1 MAALFF
7 VCHCWKKSINQ
18 VILMSFIQ
26 IKDLEYKYSSNM
38 AALDKINLEIYEGE
52 FVVIIGSNGSG
63 KSTLAK
69 LLNVLLVPSGG
80 SILVDGFSTANPD
93 NVWEIRQR
101 VGMVFQN
108 PDNQLVAA
116 TVEEDVAFG
125 PENLG
130 VPPAE
135 IRRRVDDA
143 LRQVGMD
150 GYQKHAPH
158 NLSGGQKQRIAIAG
172 VIAMLPKC
180 IVLDEPTAMLDPQG
194 RREVIETIT
203 RLNREQKKT
212 VVLITHYMEEAIGAD
227 RVVVLNNG
235 VIQMQGA
242 PAEVFQ
248 EVDKLKSYQLD
259 VPPVTELAYELSRS
273 GLDLPKGILTV
284 EELVEKLCKYN

>member
-1 MAALFF
+1 M
-7 VCHCWKKSINQ
+7 N
-18 VILMSFIQ
+18 FIQ
-26 IKDLEYKYSSNM
+26 IQDLKYEYSSNM
-38 AALDKINLEIYEGE
+38 AALKGINLEINEGE

-69 LLNVLLVPSGG
+69 LLNVLLVPTGG
-80 SILVDGFSTANPD
+80 TILVDGLDSSNPEK
-93 NVWEIRQR
+93 VWEIRQKI
-101 VGMVFQN
+101 GMVFQN

-130 VPPAE
+130 IQPLE
-135 IRRRVDDA
+135 IRKRVDES
-143 LRQVGMD
+143 LRLVGMD

-194 RREVIETIT
+194 RREVVETVT

-212 VVLITHYMEEAIGAD
+212 IVYITHYMEEAINAD
-227 RVVVLNNG
+227 RVVVLSDG
-235 VIQMQGA
+235 ELQMQGT

-248 EVDKLKSYQLD
+248 EVDKLKSFQLD
-259 VPPVTELAYELSRS
+259 VPPITELAYELSKS
-273 GLDLPKGILTV
+273 GLNLPKGILTV
-284 EELVEKLCKYN
+284 EELVEKLC